1 MPILMRMQ
9 MIENSEHSQYINRIS
24 LLKNPQ
30 IAIVLQQHGAV
41 FAFREE
47 I

>member
-1 MPILMRMQ
+1 
-9 MIENSEHSQYINRIS
+9 MIENYEESQYINRIS
-24 LLKNPQ
+24 LLNDAQ
-30 IAIVLQQHGAV
+30 MAVGLQQACMV

>member
-1 MPILMRMQ
+1 MQ
-9 MIENSEHSQYINRIS
+9 MIDNSEESQYINRIR
-24 LLKNPQ
+24 LLNNLQ
-30 IAIVLQQHGAV
+30 IAFVLQQHRAV